1 MELGKLI
8 APELGELLKD
18 DPTAVRELAP
28 EFHPQDV
35 ADSLLELDDGAV
47 AKALKAFP
55 LEYSAQVF
63 ERLEEEK
70 QVSVA
75 RELGIDSTANIM
87 SEMDADEVVGFFRLL
102 PEASVS
108 KLLGRLAK
116 VDPVV
121 AAEVQELT
129 QYGEYTAGGMMTS
142 EFVEVPV
149 AATVEETLR
158 ELRKNA
164 ALGLEVLDVVFVVR
178 PDQKVAGYVPL
189 RKLLMSH
196 ADAPISEVMQ
206 HDLVS
211 VPPEMDQEEVARTMA
226 RYDLNALPV
235 IDKDERMLG
244 LITADDVIDVAIEEA
259 DEDAQRM
266 GAIAPIDESYLSVS
280 FWTYFKKRAPWLM
293 VLFVGGFF
301 TTSAMEAFSPLLR
314 SMTQLAFYIPLLIS
328 AGGNSGSQSATMVIR
343 GLAVGDIGRG
353 DAWKVVR
360 REIAQGVLLGAGLG
374 LLGVIRALAGND
386 GPEMAALVGVTL
398 VSIVTVGCTV
408 GAVLPLVLSRLGA
421 DPATSSTPFIATLS
435 DVLGIVVYLGLAR
448 LMLSGLASVEF

>member
-18 DPTAVRELAP
+18 DPASVRELAS

-35 ADSLLELDDGAV
+35 ADSLLEIDDAAV
-47 AKALKAFP
+47 AEALKAFP

-70 QVSVA
+70 QVSVT
-75 RELGIDSTANIM
+75 RELGIDLTVNIV

-102 PEASVS
+102 PEATVA

-116 VDPVV
+116 VDPIV
-121 AAEVQELT
+121 AAEVEELT

-149 AATVEETLR
+149 AATVEETLS

-164 ALGLEVLDVVFVVR
+164 ALGLEVLDVVFVLT

-189 RKLLMSH
+189 RKLLMSQ
-196 ADAPISEVMQ
+196 AEAPISEIMQ

-235 IDKDERMLG
+235 VDNGGIMLG

-266 GAIAPIDESYLSVS
+266 GALAPIEESYLSVS

-301 TTSAMEAFSPLLR
+301 TTSAMEAFSPILQ

-343 GLAVGDIGRG
+343 GLAVGDIAKE
-353 DAWKVVR
+353 DAWKVIR
-360 REIAQGVLLGAGLG
+360 REILQGLLLGMGLG
-374 LLGVIRALAGND
+374 LLGVCRALLGND

-398 VSIVTVGCTV
+398 VSIVTIGCTV
-408 GAVLPLVLSRLGA
+408 GAVLPLILSRLGA

-448 LMLSGLASVEF
+448 LMLSGLAAVPF

>member
-8 APELGELLKD
+8 APELGELLQD
-18 DPTAVRELAP
+18 DPMSVRELAS

-35 ADSLLELDDGAV
+35 ADSLHDMEDGAV
-47 AKALKAFP
+47 AKALQSFP

-63 ERLEEEK
+63 ERLDEDR
-70 QVSVA
+70 QISVA
-75 RELGIDSTANIM
+75 RELGVDSTVKIV

-102 PEASVS
+102 PETTVV
-108 KLLGRLAK
+108 KLLGRLEK
-116 VDPVV
+116 VDPET

-142 EFVEVPV
+142 EFVEVPTR
-149 AATVEETLR
+149 ATVEETLS

-164 ALGLEVLDVVFVVR
+164 ALGVEVLDVVFVMD

-189 RKLLMSH
+189 RKLLMSQ
-196 ADAPISEVMQ
+196 AAAPIAEVMQ

-211 VPPEMDQEEVARTMA
+211 VPPEMDQEEVTRTLA

-235 IDKDERMLG
+235 VDGSGRMLG

-266 GAIAPIDESYLSVS
+266 GAVAPIEDSYLSVS

-293 VLFVGGFF
+293 VLFIGGFF
-301 TTSAMEAFSPLLR
+301 TTSAMEAFSPILK
-314 SMTQLAFYIPLLIS
+314 SMTQLAFYVPLLIS

-343 GLAVGDIGRG
+343 GLAVGDIARH
-353 DAWKVVR
+353 DTWRVVR
-360 REIAQGVLLGAGLG
+360 REIGQGVLLGAGLG
-374 LLGVIRALAGND
+374 LLGACRALIGNE
-386 GPEMAALVGVTL
+386 GTEMAALVGVTL
-398 VSIVTVGCTV
+398 ISIVTIGCTV
-408 GAVLPLVLSRLGA
+408 GAVLPLILSRLGA

-448 LMLSGLASVEF
+448 LMLAGLANVQL